1 MANYGAFRGLNIKIR
16 FMSFQTVLVSAAF
29 LILGTSGGFLG
40 SLVKLPLPWM
50 LGSLLITASICIF
63 RPQIVPI
70 CYVFP
75 LKFRLIF
82 IAIIGVMIGAQVNRD
97 LISQFPLIAMSV
109 LGLTLFVPLAFLA
122 NITIF
127 QRLGGY
133 DRKTAIF
140 CGAPGGLLESIAM
153 GEARGCDIRLL
164 SMQQFLR
171 IIVVITLVPVIM
183 SLWIGE
189 PVGSAAGA
197 TIGIDNHQ
205 ITAQGL
211 IISLLAAVIGLF
223 VGRKL
228 KLPAGQL
235 MGPLAI
241 ATVVNLSGLATINLP
256 NSLIIIAQIV
266 IGTSLGTRFS
276 GLNKAML
283 VRAIGLSFASVS
295 AMMLIGISICLILSY
310 SKQFPFDLLLISFAP
325 GGLTEMSLIALTLSA
340 NPALVSLHHLYR
352 IILTVL
358 LLGLV
363 DRRERAI
370 K

>member
-1 MANYGAFRGLNIKIR
+1 MPIK
-16 FMSFQTVLVSAAF
+16 TVLVSAAF

-50 LGSLLITASICIF
+50 LGSLLITASVCIS
-63 RPQIVPI
+63 RPQIVPES
-70 CYVFP
+70 YVFP

-82 IAIIGVMIGAQVNRD
+82 IAIIGVMIGAQVDRD

-122 NITIF
+122 NIMIF
-127 QRLGGY
+127 QHLGGY
-133 DRKTAIF
+133 DRNTAIF
-140 CGAPGGLLESIAM
+140 CGAPGGLLESMAI

-171 IIVVITLVPVIM
+171 IIVVITLVPVVM

-197 TIGIDNHQ
+197 TIGITNHQ
-205 ITAQGL
+205 MTAQGL
-211 IISLLAAVIGLF
+211 TISLLAAAIGLF
-223 VGRKL
+223 VGRQL

-235 MGPLAI
+235 MGPLAMT
-241 ATVVNLSGLATINLP
+241 ALVNLSGLATITLP
-256 NSLIIIAQIV
+256 NSLVIISQIV

-276 GLNKAML
+276 GLNKDML
-283 VRAIGLSFASVS
+283 VRAIGLSFVSVS
-295 AMMLIGISICLILSY
+295 VMMLIGISICVILNY
-310 SKQFPFDLLLISFAP
+310 SMQFPFGLLLISFAP

-340 NPALVSLHHLYR
+340 NPALVCLHHLYR

-358 LLGLV
+358 LLGLL
-363 DRRERAI
+363 DRRQRAI